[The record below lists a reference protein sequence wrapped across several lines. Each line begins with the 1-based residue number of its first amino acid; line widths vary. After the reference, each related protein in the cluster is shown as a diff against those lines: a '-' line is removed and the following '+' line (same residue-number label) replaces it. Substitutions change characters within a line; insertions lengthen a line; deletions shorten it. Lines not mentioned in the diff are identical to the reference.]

1 MTTAT
6 GGRPRHEPTAQ
17 SRAMAETFSAFG
29 IPQDD
34 IARLIGI
41 TGPTLREHYREEL
54 DLGLL
59 KANAKVAQNLFTI
72 ACKPTREGLDAAK
85 FWLRVRA
92 GWSEYSPPPDLR
104 RRIDD
109 VDEKLGKKETAN
121 REAQTAEKGT
131 SWAALLKH

>member
-1 MTTAT
+1 MTEAKS
-6 GGRPRHEPTAQ
+6 GRPPHEPNPQT
-17 SRAMAETFSAFG
+17 RAMAETFSAFG

-41 TGPTLREHYREEL
+41 TAPTLREHYREEL

-59 KANAKVAQNLFTI
+59 KANAKVAQNLFAI

-92 GWSEYSPPPDLR
+92 GWSEYSPAPRPPT
-104 RRIDD
+104 
-109 VDEKLGKKETAN
+109 VDPDEGLGKKEIAN
-121 REAQTAEKGT
+121 RDAQTAEQGT
-131 SWAALLKH
+131 SWDGLLKH